1 MNFSDLTTLIKNT
14 ISGDKFK
21 AAQILPT
28 ALLLC
33 VSLRRP
39 GMSAMEAT
47 SEFTEY
53 LASIGVPTGKNT
65 DGSDNLVIAA
75 AYGMFKTGMKQ
86 QKMNGLVTVAGAP
99 GAISFT
105 GTGGNAGGPVVVK
118 GMNDMPFTLR
128 GTMQ

>member
-1 MNFSDLTTLIKNT
+1 MNFSELTTTIHNV

-47 SEFTEY
+47 SEFTEF
-53 LASIGVPTGKNT
+53 LAGLNIPTGKNT
-65 DGSDNLVIAA
+65 DGTDNLIIAA
-75 AYGMFKTGMKQ
+75 AYGLFKASMNQ
-86 QKMNGLVTVAGAP
+86 QKMRGRVSIAGAP

-118 GMNDMPFTLR
+118 GINDMPFKLE
-128 GTMQ
+128 GIME